1 MTGIG
6 WELDTVGD
14 IPESNLLT
22 TMWKKKS
29 LVGNLDRERGRERG
43 EFSLNIGNKY
53 KVYSR
58 KCSLVKDVFQYFHF
72 IQLSKTKL
80 SNTYANCF
88 FV

>member
-29 LVGNLDRERGRERG
+29 LVGNLDRERGRER
-43 EFSLNIGNKY
+43 EQICLNIGNNY
-53 KVYSR
+53 KVY
-58 KCSLVKDVFQYFHF
+58 LIF
-72 IQLSKTKL
+72 
-80 SNTYANCF
+80 
-88 FV
+88 